1 MRGHHFLIMLFLAA
15 CEGDLGNKT
24 ENAAERVQKTA
35 DHLRHERRQ
44 LAVEVAERADD
55 VATNPER
62 ARKKAADHIDDIAD
76 EVRDV
81 TREAGE
87 LAEAQ
92 QDFAYLKSLRIQSL
106 RAEHSVAASQP
117 LLIQVLAS
125 ARGLLP
131 SAMRRLDENLVIF
144 RQRLAETRDLIEQLQ
159 YVSASEWERKDDE
172 VGRAMAAMFIAR
184 DASWQALEGKIDDGD
199 YPQT

>member
-1 MRGHHFLIMLFLAA
+1 MRSHQFLIMIFLAA
-15 CEGDLGNKT
+15 CEGNLADKT
-24 ENAAERVQKTA
+24 ENAADRVEKAQN
-35 DHLRHERRQ
+35 HLRHERRQ

-55 VATNPER
+55 RATNPGR
-62 ARKKAADHIDDIAD
+62 ADSKEHVEDIAD
-76 EVRDV
+76 EVGDV
-81 TREAGE
+81 SREAGK

-131 SAMRRLDENLVIF
+131 TAMRRVDENLIIF
-144 RQRLAETRDLIEQLQ
+144 RQRLKETRDLIEQLQ
-159 YVSASEWERKDDE
+159 YVTASEWERKDDE
-172 VGRAMAAMFIAR
+172 VARAMAALFIAR
-184 DASWQALEGKIDDGD
+184 DTSWQALEGKIEDGE
-199 YPQT
+199 YPRS